1 MLEFKTVSL
10 VYFTGTGGTTR
21 IANCFEEA
29 FKKQDIVPY
38 KTELCAKTMN
48 TTYDTDLLVILFS
61 VYAMNAPLPIAEWLE
76 NVRNV
81 NGKPAVVISVSGG
94 GEVTPNTA
102 CRRATIKKLES
113 KGYNVIYEKMLVMP
127 SNWIVG
133 IKDDLAIRL
142 LKAAPVRVEQIVS
155 DIIAGKRKQTK
166 PNFINKFFS
175 IIGRLEKKVGKNF
188 SKKIK
193 VCDTCISCGWCA
205 NNCPRENITM
215 TEGKPVFG
223 EKCVICLRCIYGCP
237 QKALELGGF
246 KFILVKEGY
255 DLKAVEKR
263 MENVTELESIDVL
276 AKGWA
281 LSGIKKYLEEE

>member
-1 MLEFKTVSL
+1 MPEIKTVSL

-21 IANCFEEA
+21 IANYFEEA
-29 FKKQDIVPY
+29 FKKRDIVAY
-38 KTELCAKTMN
+38 KTELCTKTMN
-48 TTYDTDLLVILFS
+48 TTYDTDLLVILFA
-61 VYAMNAPLPIAEWLE
+61 VYAMNAPLPIDEWLE
-76 NVRNV
+76 NAHKV

-142 LKAAPVRVEQIVS
+142 LKAAPIKVEQIVT
-155 DIIAGKRKQTK
+155 DIVAGTRKRIK
-166 PNFINKFFS
+166 PNFINRFFS
-175 IIGRLEKKVGKNF
+175 ILGRLEKKVGKIF

-193 VCDTCISCGWCA
+193 VCDTCISCGWCE

-215 TEGKPVFG
+215 LEGKPVFG
-223 EKCVICLRCIYGCP
+223 KKCVICLRCIYGCP
-237 QKALELGGF
+237 QKSLELGGF

-255 DLKAVEKR
+255 DLKVVEKR
-263 MENVTELESIDVL
+263 MENTTELESVDAL

-281 LSGIKKYLEEE
+281 LSGVKKYLEEE

>member
-1 MLEFKTVSL
+1 MPEIKTVSL

-29 FKKQDIVPY
+29 FKKQDIVTY

-48 TTYDTDLLVILFS
+48 NTYDTDLLVILFS
-61 VYAMNAPLPIAEWLE
+61 VYAMNAPLPIDEWLE
-76 NVRNV
+76 NAHNV

-142 LKAAPVRVEQIVS
+142 LRAAPVKVERIVS
-155 DIIAGKRKQTK
+155 DIIAGTRKRTK
-166 PNFINKFFS
+166 PNFINRFFS
-175 IIGRLEKKVGKNF
+175 IIARPEKKVGKNF

-193 VCDTCISCGWCA
+193 VCDTCIGCGWCA

-237 QKALELGGF
+237 QKALELSGF

-263 MENVTELESIDVL
+263 MENITELESIDAL

-281 LSGIKKYLEEE
+281 LSGVKKYLEEE